1 MRVVPVRALHAAPPP
16 HVRNAGEV
24 QAKRWLG
31 LLLILVVALF
41 GCWLVGSRSIETGSD
56 TETYANFFDSL
67 SGGLPETRL
76 EPGFVYLSYVL
87 HKLGLNLFGYQMA
100 LFACLLLGVGVA
112 TRYYRRYLNTPAN
125 GITVSWQTLYCAS
138 LMLLFIS
145 PMFTNAAINA
155 LRQGLAAPL
164 VFAALLAFHQRRW
177 GGFLLWGAVAT
188 SLHLSSVMYLLC
200 APALLL
206 STGWLRVVAVLSF
219 GLYVSGG
226 SMMLVRAASP
236 AFYDLVMEYTANSLY
251 RSGVRVDFAVF
262 TAFWYLL
269 VQLLAPLVQAPM
281 RQRVLDSASVY
292 LVMVLPFF
300 MIGWGFFSNRYLL
313 PGWLA
318 VSMILAAVLCHARIA
333 PLRNP
338 LVLRCGLLA
347 SCLVLYVLVSRGLVI

>member
-1 MRVVPVRALHAAPPP
+1 MRSVPVRALHAAPPP

-31 LLLILVVALF
+31 LLLVLVVGLF
-41 GCWLVGSRSIETGSD
+41 GCWLVGTRSIETGTD
-56 TETYANFFDSL
+56 TETYANFFDAL
-67 SGGLPETRL
+67 NGGLPETRL
-76 EPGFVYLSYVL
+76 EPGFVYLSYL
-87 HKLGLNLFGYQMA
+87 LNRLGLNLVGYQMG
-100 LFACLLLGVGVA
+100 LFALLLVGVGIA
-112 TRYYRRYLNTPAN
+112 IRNYRRYLDTP
-125 GITVSWQTLYCAS
+125 VSWQTLYCAS

-164 VFAALLAFHQRRW
+164 VFAALLAFHRRRW

-188 SLHLSSVMYLLC
+188 SLHLSSLMYLLC

-206 STGWLRVVAVLSF
+206 STRWLRVVAVTAF
-219 GLYVSGG
+219 ALYVSGG
-226 SMMLVRAASP
+226 SMLLVRAASP
-236 AFYDLVMEYTANSLY
+236 AFYDLVMEYTANTLY

-262 TAFWYLL
+262 TGFWYLL
-269 VQLLAPLVQAPM
+269 VHMLAPLVQAQW
-281 RQRVLDSASVY
+281 RQRVLDSANVY
-292 LVMVLPFF
+292 LVMVMPFF
-300 MIGWGFFSNRYLL
+300 IIGWGYFSNRYLL

-338 LVLRCGLLA
+338 LVLRCGLLF
-347 SCLVLYVLVSRGLVI
+347 SCLVFFVFVTRGIVI

>member
-1 MRVVPVRALHAAPPP
+1 MRTVPVRALHAAPPP
-16 HVRNAGEV
+16 HVRNAGELH
-24 QAKRWLG
+24 AKRWLG
-31 LLLILVVALF
+31 LLLVLVVGLF
-41 GCWLVGSRSIETGSD
+41 GCWLVGTRSIETGSD
-56 TETYANFFDSL
+56 TETYANFFDAL
-67 SGGLPETRL
+67 SAGLPETRL
-76 EPGFVYLSYVL
+76 EPGFVYLSYL
-87 HKLGLNLFGYQMA
+87 LNRLGLNLVGYQMA
-100 LFACLLLGVGVA
+100 LFGFLLAGVGVA
-112 TRYYRRYLNTPAN
+112 IRYYRRYLDTP
-125 GITVSWQTLYCAS
+125 VSWQTLYCAS

-164 VFAALLAFHQRRW
+164 VFAALLSFHQRRW
-177 GGFLLWGAVAT
+177 GGFLLWGAIAT
-188 SLHLSSVMYLLC
+188 SLHLSSIMYLLC

-206 STGWLRVVAVLSF
+206 RTGWLRFVAVAAF

-262 TAFWYLL
+262 TGFWYLL
-269 VQLLAPLVQAPM
+269 VHMLAPLVQAQW
-281 RQRVLDSASVY
+281 RQRVLDSANVY

-313 PGWLA
+313 PGWLS
-318 VSMILAAVLCHARIA
+318 VSMILAAVLCHTRIA

-338 LVLRCGLLA
+338 LLVRCGLLA
-347 SCLVLYVLVSRGLVI
+347 SCLVFFVLVSRGLVI